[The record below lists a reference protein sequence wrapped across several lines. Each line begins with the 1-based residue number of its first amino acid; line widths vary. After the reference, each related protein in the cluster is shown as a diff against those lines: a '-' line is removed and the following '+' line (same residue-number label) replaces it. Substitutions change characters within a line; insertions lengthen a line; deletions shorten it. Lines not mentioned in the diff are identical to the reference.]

1 MAAGTYQDTGIDAP
15 GGRAA
20 AITPDTDNDLATN
33 TRAVYVGGA
42 GNLIVHMAADAAGSP
57 TAVTFTA
64 VPAGTL
70 LPIRVRRVLA
80 TGTATAIVG
89 IW

>member
-1 MAAGTYQDTGIDAP
+1 MSVGKYADTGLDSPA
-15 GGRAA
+15 GRAA

-33 TRAVYVGGA
+33 TRAVYVGGT
-42 GNLIVHMAADAAGSP
+42 GNLIVHMAADGADSP
-57 TAVTFTA
+57 TAITFSS